1 MRSVRS
7 LFLMECARLGS
18 LHALEQA
25 RPSDPSKGWL
35 GGPPPSADALGDA
48 AAALSLDDLRE
59 ELFRE
64 YTGLKRNKAIRP
76 LPRGFLVLLLD
87 AHESGASYRRR
98 SAGSL
103 ERTVKTAKGERLQ
116 FYYRH
121 VTALL
126 LHAGGEVLLDV
137 EPLRPGEDEIAAAT
151 RLFKRVAE
159 RYPRAFDT
167 VSGDAL
173 YLHPDFCRLVAQRGQ
188 YFIAVLKNENRDLVV
203 DARSLLPLTA
213 PVRWTEDHTD
223 IEAWDLPDLAT
234 WPQYG
239 KAVRVVRSIET
250 RQVRRQLTQKI
261 EVETAEW
268 MWGTNIPSWKAPR
281 RVVVRIGHG
290 RWSIENEGFNEIV
303 HAWHGDHIYKNHPIA
318 IAACYL
324 LLFLAYNLFH
334 AFFTRDL
341 KPALRTAYTMAFFVE
356 KIRAA
361 YYEAI
366 LLHARGRP
374 P

>member
-1 MRSVRS
+1 VRSVRS
-7 LFLMECARLGS
+7 LFLMECTRLGS

-59 ELFRE
+59 ELFAQ
-64 YTGLKRNKAIRP
+64 YTVLKRNKAIRP
-76 LPRGFLVLLLD
+76 LPRGFLVLILD
-87 AHESGASYRRR
+87 AHESGASYLRC
-98 SAGSL
+98 SKGSL
-103 ERTVKTAKGERLQ
+103 TRTIKTSKGERLQ

-121 VTALL
+121 VAALL

-137 EPLRPGEDEIAAAT
+137 EPLCPGEDEIAAAT
-151 RLFKRVAE
+151 RLFERVAE

-167 VSGDAL
+167 VAGDAL
-173 YLHPDFCRLVAQRGQ
+173 YLNPDFCRLADRRGK
-188 YFIAVLKNENRDLVV
+188 YFIAVLKNEHRDLVV
-203 DARSLLPLTA
+203 DARSLLPLSA
-213 PVRWTEDHTD
+213 PVRWTEGHTD
-223 IEAWDLPDLAT
+223 LEAWDIPDLTT

-239 KAVRVVRSIET
+239 KPVRVVRSVET
-250 RQVRRQLTQKI
+250 HSVRRQRTK
-261 EVETAEW
+261 EVVAEKAEW
-268 MWGTNIPSWKAPR
+268 MWGTNIPQAKAPR
-281 RVVVRIGHG
+281 DVIVRLGHG
-290 RWSIENEGFNEIV
+290 RWTIENQGFNEIV
-303 HAWHGDHIYKNHPIA
+303 HAWHGDHIYKNHPTA

-334 AFFTRDL
+334 AFFTRNL
-341 KPALRTAYTMAFFVE
+341 KPALRAAYTMAFFVE

-361 YYEAI
+361 FYDAI
-366 LLHARGRP
+366 PLRARARP

>member
-1 MRSVRS
+1 VRSVRS

-18 LHALEQA
+18 LNALEQA
-25 RPSDPSKGWL
+25 RPSDPSRGWL

-59 ELFRE
+59 ELFLQ
-64 YTGLKRNKAIRP
+64 YTVLKRNKAIRP
-76 LPRGFLVLLLD
+76 LPRGFLVLILD
-87 AHESGASYRRR
+87 AHESGASYLRC
-98 SAGSL
+98 STGSL
-103 ERTVKTAKGERLQ
+103 ERKIKTAKGERLQ

-121 VTALL
+121 VAALL

-151 RLFKRVAE
+151 RLFERVAE

-173 YLHPDFCRLVAQRGQ
+173 YLNPDFCRLADQRGK
-188 YFIAVLKNENRDLVV
+188 YFIAVLKKENRDLVV
-203 DARSLLPLTA
+203 DARGLLPLTEPA
-213 PVRWTEDHTD
+213 RWTEGHTE
-223 IEAWDLPDLAT
+223 IEAWDIPDLTT

-239 KAVRVVRSIET
+239 EPVRVVRSIET
-250 RQVRRQLTQKI
+250 HPVRRQRTK
-261 EVETAEW
+261 EVEVEKAEW
-268 MWGTNIPSWKAPR
+268 MWGTNIPQAKAPR
-281 RVVVRIGHG
+281 DIVVRLGHG
-290 RWSIENEGFNEIV
+290 RWTIENQGFNEIV
-303 HAWHGDHIYKNHPIA
+303 HAWHGDHIYKNHPTA

-334 AFFTRDL
+334 AFLTRNL
-341 KPALRTAYTMAFFVE
+341 KPALRAAHTMAFFVE

-361 YYEAI
+361 FYDAI
-366 LLHARGRP
+366 PLRARGRP

>member
-1 MRSVRS
+1 VRSVRS

-25 RPSDPSKGWL
+25 RPSDPSGGWL

-59 ELFRE
+59 ELFAQ
-64 YTGLKRNKAIRP
+64 YTVLKRNKAIRP
-76 LPRGFLVLLLD
+76 LPRGFLVLILD
-87 AHESGASYRRR
+87 AHESGASYLR
-98 SAGSL
+98 SSTGSL
-103 ERTVKTAKGERLQ
+103 TRMVKTAKGERLQ

-151 RLFKRVAE
+151 RLFERVAK

-173 YLHPDFCRLVAQRGQ
+173 YLHPDFCRLADRHGT

-203 DARSLLPLTA
+203 DARSLFPLTPA
-213 PVRWTEDHTD
+213 GRWTEGHTD
-223 IEAWDLPDLAT
+223 IEAWDIPSLTT

-239 KAVRVVRSIET
+239 KPVRVVRTLET
-250 RQVRRQLTQKI
+250 HPVRRQRTK
-261 EVETAEW
+261 EVEVKKAEW
-268 MWGTNIPSWKAPR
+268 MWGTNIPQAKAPR
-281 RVVVRIGHG
+281 NIVVRLGHG
-290 RWSIENEGFNEIV
+290 RWTIENQGFNEIV
-303 HAWHGDHIYKNHPIA
+303 HAWHGDHIYKNHPTA
-318 IAACYL
+318 IVACYL

-334 AFFTRDL
+334 AFLTRAL
-341 KPALRTAYTMAFFVE
+341 KPALRAAYTMAFFVE
-356 KIRAA
+356 TIRAA
-361 YYEAI
+361 YYAAI
-366 LLHARGRP
+366 PLRARGRP

>member
-1 MRSVRS
+1 
-7 LFLMECARLGS
+7 MECARIGS
-18 LHALEQA
+18 LNGLEQA

-35 GGPPPSADALGDA
+35 GGPLPSADALGDA
-48 AAALSLDDLRE
+48 AAALSVDDLRE
-59 ELFRE
+59 ELFRQ
-64 YTGLKRNKAIRP
+64 YTVLKRNKAIRP
-76 LPRGFLVLLLD
+76 LPRGFLVLILD
-87 AHESGASYRRR
+87 AHESGASYLRE

-103 ERTVKTAKGERLQ
+103 RRQVKTAKGERTQ

-121 VTALL
+121 VTAML

-151 RLFKRVAE
+151 RLFERVAE

-173 YLHPDFCRLVAQRGQ
+173 YLHPDFCRLVDQRGK

-203 DARSLLPLTA
+203 DARSLFPLTP
-213 PVRWTEDHTD
+213 PVRWTEGHTQ
-223 IEAWDLPDLAT
+223 IEAWDIPDLTT

-239 KAVRVVRSIET
+239 KPVRVVRSLET
-250 RQVRRQLTQKI
+250 HAVRRQRTK
-261 EVETAEW
+261 EVEVEKAEW
-268 MWGTNIPSWKAPR
+268 MWGTNIPQGKAPR
-281 RVVVRIGHG
+281 NIIVHLGHG
-290 RWSIENEGFNEIV
+290 RWTIENQGFNELV
-303 HAWHGDHIYKNHPIA
+303 HAWHSDHIYKNDPHA
-318 IAACYL
+318 IAVCFL

-341 KPALRTAYTMAFFVE
+341 KPALRAAHTMAFFAE

-361 YYEAI
+361 FYEAI
-366 LLHARGRP
+366 PVHARGRP

>member
-18 LHALEQA
+18 LNALEQA
-25 RPSDPSKGWL
+25 RPNDPSKGWL

-59 ELFRE
+59 GLFAQ
-64 YTGLKRNKAIRP
+64 YTVLKRNKAIRP
-76 LPRGFLVLLLD
+76 LPRGFLVLILD
-87 AHESGASYRRR
+87 AHESGASYLRC
-98 SAGSL
+98 SEGSL
-103 ERTVKTAKGERLQ
+103 TRTIKTSKGERLQ

-121 VTALL
+121 VAAML

-137 EPLRPGEDEIAAAT
+137 EALRPGEDEIAAAT
-151 RLFKRVAE
+151 RLFERVVA

-173 YLHPDFCRLVAQRGQ
+173 YLNPAFCRLARRHGK

-203 DARSLLPLTA
+203 DARSLFPLTE
-213 PVRWTEDHTD
+213 PHRWTEGHTD
-223 IEAWDLPDLAT
+223 IEAWDIPDLTT
-234 WPQYG
+234 WTQYG
-239 KAVRVVRSIET
+239 KPVRVVRTLET
-250 RQVRRQLTQKI
+250 HPVRRQRTK
-261 EVETAEW
+261 EVMPEKAEW
-268 MWGTNIPSWKAPR
+268 MWGTNIPLWKAPR
-281 RVVVRIGHG
+281 DVIVRLGHG
-290 RWSIENEGFNEIV
+290 RWSIENQGFNEIV
-303 HAWHGDHIYKNHPIA
+303 HAWHGDHIYKNHPNA

-341 KPALRTAYTMAFFVE
+341 KPALRAAYTMAFLVE

-361 YYEAI
+361 FYEAVP
-366 LLHARGRP
+366 LHARGRP

>member
-18 LHALEQA
+18 FNALEQA
-25 RPSDPSKGWL
+25 RPGDPSKGWL
-35 GGPPPSADALGDA
+35 GGSVPSADALGDA

-59 ELFRE
+59 ELARQ
-64 YTGLKRNKAIRP
+64 YTVLKRNKAIRP
-76 LPRGFLVLLLD
+76 LPHGFLVLILD
-87 AHESGASYRRR
+87 AHESGASYLRR
-98 SAGSL
+98 SEGSL
-103 ERTVKTAKGERLQ
+103 ERQVKTAHGERTQ

-121 VTALL
+121 VAAMLR
-126 LHAGGEVLLDV
+126 HAGGEVLLDV
-137 EPLRPGEDEIAAAT
+137 ERLLPGEDEIAAAT
-151 RLFKRVAE
+151 RLFERVAE

-173 YLHPDFCRLVAQRGQ
+173 YLNPDFCRLVDQRGK
-188 YFIAVLKNENRDLVV
+188 YFLAVLKNENRDLVV
-203 DARSLLPLTA
+203 DARSLFPHTEA
-213 PVRWTEDHTD
+213 VRWTEGHTE
-223 IEAWDLPDLAT
+223 IQAWDIPDLTT

-239 KAVRVVRSIET
+239 KPVRVVRSLET
-250 RQVRRQLTQKI
+250 RPVRRQRTK
-261 EVETAEW
+261 EVETENAEW
-268 MWGTNIPSWKAPR
+268 MWATNIPPWKAPR
-281 RVVVRIGHG
+281 DTVVRLGHG
-290 RWSIENEGFNEIV
+290 RWAIENQGFNEIV
-303 HAWHGDHIYKNHPIA
+303 HAWHGDHIYKNHPTA

-341 KPALRTAYTMAFFVE
+341 KPALRAAHPMAFFAE

-361 YYEAI
+361 FYEAI
-366 LLHARGRP
+366 PVHARGRP